1 MAYIKGRHLNP
12 ERGEGYH
19 GSFLGIAGEAIAE
32 NDIVVASG
40 YSGDQIKFSLATSD
54 VAGRQQGIMGIAKHA
69 ASADETVVILSH
81 KLVKDVDTSS
91 AAAVGY
97 PVYLDD
103 DNANTGGWIIA
114 EQPNAIVV
122 GQVLAKDASAG
133 AVLLAP
139 SKIVV
144 GIDGDGDPVP

>member
-19 GSFLGIAGEAIAE
+19 GSFLGIAAEALSE

-40 YSGDQIKFSLATSD
+40 YSGDQIKFRLATSD
-54 VAGRQQGIMGIAKHA
+54 VTGRQQGIMGVVKHA
-69 ASADETVVILSH
+69 AATDETVVILSH
-81 KLVKDVDTSS
+81 KLVKNVNTDGV
-91 AAAVGY
+91 AVGA

-103 DNANTGGWIIA
+103 DNANVGGWIAA

-122 GQVLAKDASAG
+122 GQVLASHVSTG

-139 SKIVV
+139 TKVVV